1 MFWILGSVLSLR
13 ATVRSGSFVRKHGDL
28 RGEHEIGEATH
39 ADFFAQFTLCLV
51 NFVFSSFLLLLL
63 FKGMPIF
70 VVVVVVPIILYPWFE
85 LLSDDGYQTIL

>member
-1 MFWILGSVLSLR
+1 M
-13 ATVRSGSFVRKHGDL
+13 RKHGDL

-70 VVVVVVPIILYPWFE
+70 VVVVVVFPIILYPWFE